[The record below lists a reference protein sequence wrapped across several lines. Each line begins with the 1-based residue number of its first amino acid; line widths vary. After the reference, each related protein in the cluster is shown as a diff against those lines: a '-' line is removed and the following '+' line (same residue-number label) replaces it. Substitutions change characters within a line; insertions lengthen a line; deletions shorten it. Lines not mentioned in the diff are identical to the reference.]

1 MPLVIPKEIPAF
13 DVLTGENIFV
23 MGSSR
28 AKMQD
33 IRPLELAIL
42 NLMPTKVETET
53 QLMRVLSNSPLQVN
67 ITLIRTA
74 SYNPSNIS
82 QTHMDKF
89 YQTFDEI
96 KHKKF
101 DGLIVTGAPV
111 ETMDFNDVKYWEEL
125 CMIFDFAER
134 NVTSSIFICWG
145 AQAAMN
151 YYYDIGKRPLEK
163 KLFGVYKNHPIIE
176 FDPLLRGLN
185 DNFKVPHSRYTE
197 VDEKS
202 LREDG
207 RLIVLSE
214 GEDCGISIAKSID
227 GKKFFF
233 FGHSEYDRETLKN
246 EYLRDKEKGLD
257 VSMPEYYFVD
267 NDLDKINMG
276 WKSTGHLLFNN
287 WLNYYVYQVTPYDIG
302 R

>member
-1 MPLVIPKEIPAF
+1 MPIVIPKDIPAF

-23 MGSSR
+23 MGSAR

-125 CMIFDFAER
+125 CTIFDFAER

-151 YYYDIGKRPLEK
+151 YYYGIGKIPLKK
-163 KLFGVYKNHPIIE
+163 KLFGVYKNHPIVE

-202 LREDG
+202 LRDDPK
-207 RLIVLSE
+207 LVVLAE

-246 EYLRDKEKGLD
+246 EYLRDKDKGLD
-257 VSMPEYYFVD
+257 IDMPEYYFVN
-267 NDLDKINMG
+267 NDIDKINMG

>member
-1 MPLVIPKEIPAF
+1 MPIVIPKDIPAF

-23 MGSSR
+23 MGDIR
-28 AKMQD
+28 AKTQD
-33 IRPLELAIL
+33 IRPLEIAIL

-53 QLMRVLSNSPLQVN
+53 QLMRVLSNTPLQVN
-67 ITLIRTA
+67 ITLIKTA
-74 SYNPSNIS
+74 SYTPSNTS
-82 QTHMDKF
+82 QSHMDKF
-89 YQTFDEI
+89 YQTFEDI

-101 DGLIVTGAPV
+101 DGFIITGAPV
-111 ETMDFNDVKYWEEL
+111 ETLEFSDVKYWEEL
-125 CMIFDFAER
+125 CRIFDFAER

-151 YYYDIGKRPLEK
+151 YYYGIGKRPLGK
-163 KLFGVYKNHPIIE
+163 KLFGVYKNHPMVE
-176 FDPLLRGLN
+176 YDPLLRGLN
-185 DNFKVPHSRYTE
+185 DNFKVPHSRYTA
-197 VDEKS
+197 VDEQS
-202 LREDG
+202 LREDP
-207 RLIVLSE
+207 RLVVLAE

-246 EYLRDKEKGLD
+246 EYLRDVDKGLEID
-257 VSMPEYYFVD
+257 MPEYYFVH
-267 NDLDKINMG
+267 NDINKINMG

-287 WLNYYVYQVTPYDIG
+287 WLNYYVYQVTPFDIG